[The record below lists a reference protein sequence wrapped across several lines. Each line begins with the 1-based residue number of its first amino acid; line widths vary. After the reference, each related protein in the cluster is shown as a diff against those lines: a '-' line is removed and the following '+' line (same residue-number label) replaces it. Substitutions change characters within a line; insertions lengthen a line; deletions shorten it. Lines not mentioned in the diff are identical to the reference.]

1 MGQPVRS
8 GGEIDHQIT
17 KDATAIR
24 KTKACSYIH
33 SCCCCFISDTYSKLQ
48 AISATELRPTT
59 PADLDNLAALHL
71 HQLAQVLLQEAGV
84 GAPLQQAKKVH
95 YEETTA

>member
-1 MGQPVRS
+1 MF
-8 GGEIDHQIT
+8 T
-17 KDATAIR
+17 
-24 KTKACSYIH
+24 
-33 SCCCCFISDTYSKLQ
+33 FM
-48 AISATELRPTT
+48 SAAALFQTRIQNCRLLAPPPPP